1 MVWARKLLFCLIV
14 LVMLPTDASA
24 QVAPPIVLPIPNTIL
39 PNSLVGNVPGLAL
52 VIAGGYAAFD
62 IVTGGDPFAWAAFGA
77 GAAAGLVVVS
87 IATGGAVLVPII
99 GATAAEN
106 LGAGLL
112 MNTATRAVAQ
122 PGWIRDIT
130 LIGSA
135 WIGGRF
141 GSEIY
146 ER

>member
-62 IVTGGDPFAWAAFGA
+62 IVTGGDPLAWAAFGA

>member
-1 MVWARKLLFCLIV
+1 MAWARKFLFCLVV
-14 LVMLPTDASA
+14 LVMLPTTAPA
-24 QVAPPIVLPIPNTIL
+24 QVSPPIVLPIPNTIL

-62 IVTGGDPFAWAAFGA
+62 MITGGDPLAWTAFGA
-77 GAAAGLVVVS
+77 GAAAGLVVAN
-87 IATGGAVLVPII
+87 IATGGAVLAPML
-99 GATAAEN
+99 GAAVAEN

-141 GSEIY
+141 GSRFY
-146 ER
+146 EG